1 MKTNYKII
9 ISVLVAI
16 AIIFFLSSGNKTSP
30 QSPQSPQKLAGFI
43 GASNAT
49 TTDTTWNKV
58 SITTQFKVLKVG
70 SGVLNNV
77 VITGATTATELK
89 FYDATTTNSH
99 LNHATT
105 SIGITNIS
113 TPAGTYEFNTSF
125 TRGLIVEF
133 PSALGAAS
141 STITWE

>member
-30 QSPQSPQKLAGFI
+30 QSPQKLAGLI

>member
-1 MKTNYKII
+1 MKTYYKII

-16 AIIFFLSSGNKTSP
+16 AVTVLLSSSFGNKTSP
-30 QSPQSPQKLAGFI
+30 QSPQKLGGLI
-43 GASNAT
+43 GASKAT
-49 TTDTTWNKV
+49 TTDTTWNIANIPTK
-58 SITTQFKVLKVG
+58 FKVLKTG
-70 SGVLNNV
+70 SGTLNNV

-89 FYDATTTNSH
+89 FYNATTTGSH
-99 LNHATT
+99 LDHATT
-105 SIGITNIS
+105 SIGATNIS
-113 TPAGTYEFNTSF
+113 TPAGTYGFNTSF